1 MSEYIVS
8 LYQCDGP
15 PPAEVDMDQV
25 SADLNALNVELRTAD
40 QFVFTGGLH
49 ASTTATVVQQE
60 RGGGGDALMTDGP
73 YIEGKEHIGG
83 FWVIDVEDLD
93 AAIEV
98 GRRAAAATGLP
109 VEVRP
114 FRHTEL
120 A

>member
-1 MSEYIVS
+1 MSEYLVS

-25 SADLNALNVELRTAD
+25 AAALHVLNAELHTTD

-49 ASTTATVVQQE
+49 PSTTATVVRQE
-60 RGGGGDALMTDGP
+60 RGGGGDALTTDGP

-83 FWVIDVEDLD
+83 FWVIDVDDLD
-93 AAIEV
+93 AALEV
-98 GRRAAAATGLP
+98 GRRAASATGLP